1 MKQMKIIL
9 NDMFI
14 IVAAMVFVLGIEEMI
29 MHFTRNMESF
39 EMPWYIPLTIIF
51 TAFLCALPSPLIND
65 CDELN
70 KKQISFRVFLH
81 FICLKMVVTICGF
94 LFGWYSSGAEY
105 MVILLV
111 FVIIYVSVWGIS
123 WWLSKRDE
131 EMINIALRKNRDAE

>member
-14 IVAAMVFVLGIEEMI
+14 IVAAMVLGLGIEEMI
-29 MHFTRNMESF
+29 MHFTRNLRSF
-39 EMPWYIPLTIIF
+39 EMPWYIPLTIIL

-81 FICLKMVVTICGF
+81 FISLLLVVTICGF
-94 LFGWYSSGAEY
+94 LFGWYSSGTEY

-131 EMINIALRKNRDAE
+131 EIINIELRKNRDVE